1 MSRKNKISVMIKFFR
16 NIRQKLLAE
25 GKITNYLK
33 YAIGEIVLVVL
44 GILIALS
51 INNWNEA
58 NKNAKRE
65 NAFLINLQQDLS
77 FDSLRLKEIKETLKT
92 AVSYKRVF
100 ANQMKGE
107 ATDPDS
113 LNEHFLKQYNLLID
127 FVPNSTTVDELSN
140 NGINLI
146 SNPSLRRQ
154 IVTLYNTYDELILKL
169 KIGQGKGQSVLN
181 YVSQKVKNINSPTE
195 DEIRN
200 LLEDKFYVNQT
211 FMNFLATQ
219 LTAVD
224 QAFQQCEETLLMLQK
239 DLDHD

>member
-1 MSRKNKISVMIKFFR
+1 MIKFFR
-16 NIRQKLLAE
+16 KIRQKLIE
-25 GKITNYLK
+25 QSKVRSYLL
-33 YAIGEIVLVVL
+33 YAIGEILLVVI

-65 NAFLINLQQDLS
+65 KAFLINLQQDLIS
-77 FDSLRLKEIKETLKT
+77 DSLRLNGIEESLKT

-100 ANQMKGE
+100 ENQMKGKD
-107 ATDPDS
+107 TDPDS
-113 LNEHFLKQYNLLID
+113 LNAHFLMQYNLLID

-140 NGINLI
+140 NGLNLI
-146 SNPSLRRQ
+146 SNPSMRRQ

-169 KIGQGKGQSVLN
+169 KIGQEKGRLVVN
-181 YVSQKVKNINSPTE
+181 YVSQKVMNINSPTK
-195 DEIRN
+195 DEIRD

-211 FMNFLATQ
+211 FMNYLATQ

-224 QAFQQCEETLLMLQK
+224 QAFQQCVETLIMIQK